1 MFTYL
6 NLDELMKEALKDP
19 VTLAA
24 AIENDFRRTFAT
36 VVADKCKADNI
47 DIKALAASLG
57 IKGVQLRRVLHDEV
71 GGKLALSTLIRL
83 AVALRIPIIQ
93 IVMEYNNGNVS

>member
-1 MFTYL
+1 MFTYF
-6 NLDELMKEALKDP
+6 NLDEIIEEALKDP
-19 VTLAA
+19 AILAA
-24 AIENDFRRTFAT
+24 AIENDFRRTFAA

-71 GGKLALSTLIRL
+71 GGKLALSTVIRL
-83 AVALRIPIIQ
+83 SVALHIPAIQ
-93 IVMEYNNGNVS
+93 IIMEYKNE